1 MTKNI
6 ARSLCGLGFCL
17 AAAFILVGHAH
28 AQSSLGIGAAE
39 PQIVPA
45 GPFAGFLR
53 WVNIEQQRF
62 YHALTAAMRGM
73 RENGSTFWIL
83 GGISF
88 AYGVFHAAGPG
99 HGKAVISSYMVANE
113 VELKRGILLSFISAL
128 LQGITAIL
136 LMSAIFLFLR
146 GTAITMTNATWALE
160 ILSYMLVTLFGAW
173 LLFRKVGALVA
184 ARHPALAVAGG
195 HAIHLKEAPAQ
206 HVEQRYRHAH
216 GQEHGHE
223 HHHGH
228 VHHHDHAGASGEIC
242 AECGHSH
249 APDPAKLGGAEFDWR
264 AAWSAIMAV
273 GLRPCT
279 GALIVLTFAF
289 LNGLWAAGIASVL
302 AMSIGTAI
310 TVSALAT
317 AAVLAKNVAV
327 RLAGGGAASGAIQSA
342 FEIGGALLVFLFGLT
357 LLTASLQGMHLGG

>member
-6 ARSLCGLGFCL
+6 ARALCGLGLCL
-17 AAAFILVGHAH
+17 AASAILVGHAQ

-45 GPFAGFLR
+45 GPFAGFLQ
-53 WVNIEQQRF
+53 WVNTEQQRF

-73 RENGSTFWIL
+73 HENGSTFWIL

-113 VELKRGILLSFISAL
+113 VELRRGILLSFISAL
-128 LQGITAIL
+128 LQGVTAIL

-146 GTAITMTNATWALE
+146 GTAITMTNATWTLE
-160 ILSYMLVTLFGAW
+160 ILSYLLVTLFGAW
-173 LLFRKVGALVA
+173 LLFRKVGALVS
-184 ARHPALAVAGG
+184 ARRPALAVAGG
-195 HAIHLKEAPAQ
+195 PAM
-206 HVEQRYRHAH
+206 HPDEPSHDGHRHAH
-216 GQEHGHE
+216 DHSHHDHDHSHA

-228 VHHHDHAGASGEIC
+228 SHAAGEVC

-249 APDPAKLGGAEFDWR
+249 APDPARLGGAEFDWR
-264 AAWSAIMAV
+264 TAWSAIMAV

-310 TVSALAT
+310 TVSILAT

-327 RLAGGGAASGAIQSA
+327 RLAGGGATSGAIQSI
-342 FEIGGALLVFLFGLT
+342 FEIGGALLVFLLGLT
-357 LLTASLQGMHLGG
+357 LLAASLQGVHLAG